1 METNIIRKIEIK
13 NLWGRYNFCWDSI
26 LPDVNIL
33 VGINGSGKTT
43 FFNILN
49 ALFTSDTKT
58 LKKFEVEINVVAGES
73 EMIYKEGVFSYSNNP
88 FVVNFEKISTFDV
101 PIKNRRKIGN
111 DESPLFNE
119 LKELLYLSGENSG
132 SFTDYRLKATNF
144 PEKAMEIN
152 NSIQLLFKQV
162 NELFEGTGKCISIDP
177 LSNRLIFKRK
187 ETTLQ
192 LNELSSGEKQILL
205 ILFRVFLMDQKAY
218 LLLMDEPEISLHIEW
233 QYKLIKVIREL
244 NPHCQLI
251 LSTHSPSIFGK
262 GWGNRL
268 TFMDDLLTLRA

>member
-1 METNIIRKIEIK
+1 MNTNIIRKIEIK
-13 NLWGRYNFCWDSI
+13 NLWDRYDFNWDSI

-49 ALFTSDTKT
+49 ALFTGDVKT
-58 LKKFEVEINVVAGES
+58 LKNFKVEIKVTTENA
-73 EMIYKEGVFSYSNNP
+73 EMIYHDGILSYSDKD
-88 FVVNFEKISTFDV
+88 FHLNFEKISTFDV
-101 PIKNRRKIGN
+101 PIKNKRKIN
-111 DESPLFNE
+111 SDDSPLYSE
-119 LKELLYLSGENSG
+119 LKELVYKSGENSK

-144 PEKAMEIN
+144 PEKAIEIN
-152 NSIQLLFKQV
+152 ESIQALFTQIDS
-162 NELFEGTGKCISIDP
+162 LFEGTGKKTSIDP
-177 LSNRLIFKRK
+177 YSNKLIFKRK
-187 ETTLQ
+187 ETVIQ
-192 LNELSSGEKQILL
+192 LNDLSSGEKQILL
-205 ILFRVFLMDQKAY
+205 ILFRVFLMEQQDC

-233 QYKLIKVIREL
+233 QYQLIKVIREL

-268 TFMDDLLTLRA
+268 TFIEDLLTLRA

>member
-1 METNIIRKIEIK
+1 MEAKTIRKIEIN
-13 NLWGRYNFCWDSI
+13 NLWGRFNFCWNAI

-49 ALFTSDTKT
+49 ALFSSDVKT
-58 LKKFEVEINVVAGES
+58 LKNYQVEIKVVAGDD
-73 EMIYKEGVFSYSNNP
+73 EMVFKDGNLTYSGEP
-88 FVVNFEKISTFDV
+88 FLVNFEKISTFDV
-101 PIKNRRKIGN
+101 PIRNKRKMGT
-111 DESPLFNE
+111 DDSPLFSE
-119 LKELLYLSGENSG
+119 LKELIYKSGENSH

-144 PEKAMEIN
+144 PDKAREIN
-152 NSIQLLFKQV
+152 DSIQSLFQQIDA
-162 NELFEGTGKCISIDP
+162 LFEGTGKKISIDP
-177 LSNRLIFKRK
+177 FSNKLVFKRG
-187 ETTLQ
+187 ESLIQ
-192 LNELSSGEKQILL
+192 LNELSSGEKQIML
-205 ILFRVFLMDQKAY
+205 ILFRVFLMEKQPY

-244 NPHCQLI
+244 NSNCQLI

-268 TFMDDLLTLRA
+268 TFIDDLLTLRA